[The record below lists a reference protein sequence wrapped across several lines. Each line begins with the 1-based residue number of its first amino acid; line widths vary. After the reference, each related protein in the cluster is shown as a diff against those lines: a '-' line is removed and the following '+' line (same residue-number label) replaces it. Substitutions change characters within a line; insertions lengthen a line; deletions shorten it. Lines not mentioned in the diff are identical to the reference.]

1 VKSHRQANN
10 NTMSS
15 VGEQLK
21 AAREA
26 RRLDVSV
33 VANATNIKSDYI
45 RAMEGG
51 DWSAFSAPVYIKG
64 FVRTYA
70 THLKLDTAAVVAA
83 LEAELSADPELC
95 EPPPLEQRRRGPIDW
110 LMLQAS
116 KLRWV
121 LVFPILVGIAVLAA
135 AYFGYQAWQRQQPA
149 APSRSLSPGLRQT
162 QRPAIPATLPVP
174 TNTPPAAPAPSR
186 PRR

>member
-1 VKSHRQANN
+1 
-10 NTMSS
+10 MPS
-15 VGEQLK
+15 VGDQL
-21 AAREA
+21 REGRE
-26 RRLDVSV
+26 RRQLSV
-33 VANATNIKSDYI
+33 TEVANATNIKSDYV
-45 RAMEGG
+45 RAMEEG
-51 DWSAFSAPVYIKG
+51 DWRTFSAPVYIKG

-83 LEAELSADPELC
+83 LEVELSADPELC

-149 APSRSLSPGLRQT
+149 TPSRSLSPGLRQT
-162 QRPAIPATLPVP
+162 QRTAIPATLPVP
-174 TNTPPAAPAPSR
+174 TNTPPAAPSPSR